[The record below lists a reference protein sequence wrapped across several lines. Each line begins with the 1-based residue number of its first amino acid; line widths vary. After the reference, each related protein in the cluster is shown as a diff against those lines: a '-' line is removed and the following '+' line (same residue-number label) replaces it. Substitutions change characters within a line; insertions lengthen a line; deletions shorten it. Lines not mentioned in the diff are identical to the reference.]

1 MSKLNI
7 KLSISDRLYPMK
19 INASD
24 EEIMRKSSSKINK
37 IIKDFSEKYAVK
49 DNQDLLA
56 MCALSLS
63 VELEKKKKKDNDI
76 EKEVMDNL
84 VLLNESLSKVLK

>member
-19 INASD
+19 VNASD
-24 EEIMRKSSSKINK
+24 EEIMRKSALLINK
-37 IIKDFSEKYAVK
+37 KMKDFSQKYAVR

-56 MCALSLS
+56 MCALSFS
-63 VELEKKKKKDNDI
+63 VELHKFQKKNNLEKINL
-76 EKEVMDNL
+76 EKHLNL
-84 VLLNESLSKVLK
+84 LDENLSSIL

>member
-19 INASD
+19 VNVSD
-24 EEIMRKSSSKINK
+24 EEVMRKSALLINQK
-37 IIKDFSEKYAVK
+37 IKDFSQKYAVK

-56 MCALSLS
+56 MCALSFA
-63 VELEKKKKKDNDI
+63 VELHKCKQKHNLEKVNI
-76 EKEVMDNL
+76 EKQLNGLES
-84 VLLNESLSKVLK
+84 VLESVL